1 MKQLDDK
8 SRRGFLKTSSMFGLA
23 AVFGTATIGEALAD
37 SKSKTTREE
46 DTMSESSATKRASD
60 QTTDNTTIRPFHVNF
75 PESEL
80 TDLRKRINATRWPER
95 ETVTDA
101 SQGLQ
106 LAKIQALAHYWA
118 TDYDWRKREAK
129 LKALPKFITE
139 IDGLDIH
146 FIHVRS
152 PHANALPLIM
162 THGWPGSFLEFVKV
176 IGPLSD
182 PESHGARAEDAFDL
196 VVPSMPGFGFSARP
210 QAAGW
215 NPERIA
221 GAWIELMRRLGY
233 RRYVS
238 QGGDWGALVTDVMAR
253 HAPEGLLGIHVTT
266 LLGAIERP
274 PTPNMQTAVPPEVAN
289 ALKNG
294 EPAPAGLSAEER
306 IAYEGAKNFAARG
319 SGFRAIQGTRPETI
333 GYSLADSPVGL
344 AAWFY
349 EKFAE
354 WTDTDGEP
362 ERALTK
368 DEMLDDITLYW
379 LTNTAASSARIY
391 WEDNAHKTKAGEVSI
406 PAAVSRFPREII
418 PVPRRWAERAYP
430 NLVYFNELEKGGHF
444 AAWEQPELFAGE
456 MRAAFRS
463 LR

>member
-1 MKQLDDK
+1 M
-8 SRRGFLKTSSMFGLA
+8 SSNDG
-23 AVFGTATIGEALAD
+23 
-37 SKSKTTREE
+37 
-46 DTMSESSATKRASD
+46 
-60 QTTDNTTIRPFHVNF
+60 IRPFQIDI
-75 PESEL
+75 PEESLQEL
-80 TDLRKRINATRWPER
+80 RRRVAAAHWPDR
-95 ETVTDA
+95 ETVSDRT
-101 SQGLQ
+101 QGAQ
-106 LAKIQALAHYWA
+106 LAKVQELVHYWA
-118 TDYDWRKREAK
+118 SDYDWRKLEATM
-129 LKALPKFITE
+129 KALPQFVTE

-152 PHANALPLIM
+152 PHANALPLIL

-210 QAAGW
+210 QATGW

-221 GAWIELMRRLGY
+221 GAWIELMRRVGY
-233 RRYVS
+233 ERYVS
-238 QGGDWGALVTDVMAR
+238 QGGDWGAVVTDVMGR
-253 HAPEGLLGIHVTT
+253 HAPEGLVGIHVTT
-266 LLGAIERP
+266 LLGALERP
-274 PTPNMQTAVPPEVAN
+274 PTPNTQPTVPPEVAS

-294 EPAPAGLSAEER
+294 DPAPPGLSAEET
-306 IAYEGAKNFAARG
+306 IAYEASRNFATRG
-319 SGFRAIQGTRPETI
+319 SGFRAIMGTRPQTI

-362 ERALTK
+362 ERVLTK

-379 LTNTAASSARIY
+379 LTNTAASAARIY
-391 WEDNAHKTKAGEVSI
+391 WEDSAHKTTAGEVSI

-418 PVPRRWAERAYP
+418 PLPRRWAERAYP
-430 NLVYFNELEKGGHF
+430 NLVYYNELEKGGHF

-456 MRAAFRS
+456 MRAAFRP

>member
-1 MKQLDDK
+1 
-8 SRRGFLKTSSMFGLA
+8 
-23 AVFGTATIGEALAD
+23 
-37 SKSKTTREE
+37 
-46 DTMSESSATKRASD
+46 MSANGS
-60 QTTDNTTIRPFHVNF
+60 IRPFRIDI
-75 PESEL
+75 PEESLQEL
-80 TDLRKRINATRWPER
+80 RRRVAAPRWPDR
-95 ETVTDA
+95 ETVSDRT
-101 SQGLQ
+101 QGAQ
-106 LAKIQALAHYWA
+106 LAKVQELVDYWA
-118 TDYDWRKREAK
+118 TDYDWRKLEAK
-129 LKALPKFITE
+129 LNALPQFIME

-182 PESHGARAEDAFDL
+182 PESHGAHAADAFDL
-196 VVPSMPGFGFSARP
+196 VVPSMPGYGFSARP
-210 QAAGW
+210 QATGW

-221 GAWIELMRRLGY
+221 GAWVELMRRVGY
-233 RRYVS
+233 ERYVS
-238 QGGDWGALVTDVMAR
+238 QGGDWGAVVADVMGR
-253 HAPEGLLGIHVTT
+253 QAPEGLAGIHVTT

-274 PTPNMQTAVPPEVAN
+274 PTPNVQTTVPPEVAN

-294 EPAPAGLSAEER
+294 EPAPAGLSDEET
-306 IAYEGAKNFAARG
+306 IAYEAFKNFAARG
-319 SGFRAIQGTRPETI
+319 SGFRAIMGTRPQTI

-349 EKFAE
+349 EKFVE

-379 LTNTAASSARIY
+379 LTNTAASSARLY
-391 WEDNAHKTKAGEVSI
+391 WENSAHKTKAGEVSI
-406 PAAVSRFPREII
+406 PAAVSRFPGEII
-418 PVPRRWAERAYP
+418 PLPRSWAERAYP
-430 NLVYFNELEKGGHF
+430 KLIYFNELDRGGHF

>member
-1 MKQLDDK
+1 MAGVKE
-8 SRRGFLKTSSMFGLA
+8 TYMSSNG
-23 AVFGTATIGEALAD
+23 
-37 SKSKTTREE
+37 S
-46 DTMSESSATKRASD
+46 
-60 QTTDNTTIRPFHVNF
+60 IRPFQVDI
-75 PESEL
+75 PEESLQEL
-80 TDLRKRINATRWPER
+80 RRRVAVARWPDR
-95 ETVTDA
+95 ETVSDC
-101 SQGLQ
+101 SQGAQ
-106 LAKIQALAHYWA
+106 LAKVQELVEYWA
-118 TDYDWRKREAK
+118 TGYDWRKLEAR
-129 LKALPKFITE
+129 LNALHQFVTE

-182 PESHGARAEDAFDL
+182 PESHGARAEDAFDV

-210 QAAGW
+210 QETGW

-221 GAWIELMRRLGY
+221 GAWDELMRRVGY
-233 RRYVS
+233 GRYVS
-238 QGGDWGALVTDVMAR
+238 QGGDWGAVVTDVMGR
-253 HAPEGLLGIHVTT
+253 HAPEGLVGIHVTT

-274 PTPNMQTAVPPEVAN
+274 PTPNTQTTVPLEVAN

-294 EPAPAGLSAEER
+294 EPAPAGLSAEET
-306 IAYEGAKNFAARG
+306 IAYEASRDFAARG
-319 SGFRAIQGTRPETI
+319 SGFRAIMGTRPQTI
-333 GYSLADSPVGL
+333 GYPLADSPAGL

-349 EKFAE
+349 DKFAE

-362 ERALTK
+362 ERALTQ

-391 WEDNAHKTKAGEVSI
+391 WENSAHKTKAGEVSI

-418 PVPRRWAERAYP
+418 PLPRTWAERAYP
-430 NLVYFNELEKGGHF
+430 NLVYFNKLEKGGHF

>member
-1 MKQLDDK
+1 M
-8 SRRGFLKTSSMFGLA
+8 SSNDG
-23 AVFGTATIGEALAD
+23 
-37 SKSKTTREE
+37 
-46 DTMSESSATKRASD
+46 
-60 QTTDNTTIRPFHVNF
+60 IRPFRIDI
-75 PESEL
+75 PEESLQEL
-80 TDLRKRINATRWPER
+80 RRRVAVPRWPDR
-95 ETVTDA
+95 ETVSDRT
-101 SQGLQ
+101 QGAQ
-106 LAKIQALAHYWA
+106 LAKVQELVHYWA
-118 TDYDWRKREAK
+118 TDYDWRKLEAK
-129 LKALPKFITE
+129 LNALPQFITE

-162 THGWPGSFLEFVKV
+162 THGWPGSFLEFVKL

-210 QAAGW
+210 QATGW
-215 NPERIA
+215 NPDRIA
-221 GAWIELMRRLGY
+221 GAWVELMRRVGY
-233 RRYVS
+233 ERYVS
-238 QGGDWGALVTDVMAR
+238 QGGDWGAVVTDVMGR
-253 HAPEGLLGIHVTT
+253 QAPAGLAGIHVTT

-274 PTPNMQTAVPPEVAN
+274 PTPNMQTTVPPEVAN

-294 EPAPAGLSAEER
+294 EPAPAGLSAEET
-306 IAYEGAKNFAARG
+306 IAYEAFKNFATSG
-319 SGFRAIQGTRPETI
+319 SGFRAIMGTRPQTI

-344 AAWFY
+344 AAWCY

-379 LTNTAASSARIY
+379 LTNTAASSARLY
-391 WEDNAHKTKAGEVSI
+391 WENNARKTKIGGEVSI

-418 PVPRRWAERAYP
+418 PLPRSWAERAYP
-430 NLVYFNELEKGGHF
+430 KLIYFNELDRGGHF